1 MAENGPFFGD
11 TMTLTVDTEAGTS
24 IPIGSL
30 QAVEIRVE
38 ANENEYFSADTTKR
52 EAVQHTERV
61 PVVTFTVGAW
71 DDILQQHWLG
81 GSGTSSTGLVDT
93 SDPQKFDIV
102 GSVTPVGGSTKYEAT
117 VTGVTIPTLPIFSA
131 SRNEYL
137 GEEFEGRGDDIDLT
151 TLP

>member
-1 MAENGPFFGD
+1 MAANGPFFGD
-11 TMTLTVDTEAGTS
+11 TMTLTVDLEGGTNV
-24 IPIGSL
+24 PIGSL
-30 QAVEIRVE
+30 QSVEVSVE
-38 ANENEYFSADTTKR
+38 ANETEYFSADTTKR

-61 PVVTFTVGAW
+61 PVVTFTLGAW
-71 DDILQQHWLG
+71 DDILQTNWLG

-102 GSVTPVGGSTKYEAT
+102 GSVTPVGGSTAYEAT

-131 SRNEYL
+131 SRNEFL
-137 GEEFEGRGDDIDLT
+137 GEEFEGRGDDLDLS